1 MTTVFSRNK
10 QAANLGSRRIKGLF
24 SPNALV
30 TVLAIHVLPWQDKQ
44 VYRTKRS
51 LTKKLWPS
59 YRLTTAVLNLSWHNC

>member
-24 SPNALV
+24 SFNALV

-44 VYRTKRS
+44 VYRT
-51 LTKKLWPS
+51 
-59 YRLTTAVLNLSWHNC
+59 

>member
-44 VYRTKRS
+44 VYRT
-51 LTKKLWPS
+51 
-59 YRLTTAVLNLSWHNC
+59 